1 MSTPSP
7 SRPSLSENASQS
19 DDTTLAPLPKEVPPF
34 YSGVILW
41 GRSGKLLV
49 QQRDDIPGIVNPGM
63 VGTFGGG
70 GHEGETPEEAAIREI
85 KEELNIDLRAGDL
98 IRLEDRERRFRGGVT
113 IRIYS
118 FGVINVSEED
128 IVCSEG
134 ELLRVDPDKIR
145 DVPKITP
152 GCLAMAL
159 QLIDHVKDT
168 RAQHKDATA

>member
-1 MSTPSP
+1 MSTHQAGDAVKVPDKD
-7 SRPSLSENASQS
+7 LS
-19 DDTTLAPLPKEVPPF
+19 PLPKEVPPF

-85 KEELNIDLRAGDL
+85 KEELNIDLDPADL
-98 IRLEDRERRFRGGVT
+98 IRLEDRERRFQGGLT
-113 IRIYS
+113 IKIYS
-118 FGVINVSEED
+118 FGVVDVPEDTIIVSE
-128 IVCSEG
+128 G
-134 ELLRVDPDKIR
+134 ALLRVDPERVR
-145 DVPKITP
+145 DVPKITD

-159 QLIDHVKDT
+159 QLIEHVKT
-168 RAQHKDATA
+168 KNQNGKEATA